1 MRILRSL
8 TRLQLGLALAF
19 LSVALALLPLGLS
32 ARNYELGPKQGYG
45 ILVLTALFA
54 LGAVIVLFWPWLTQ
68 AWSWLRRDVELHEAQ
83 EAQARLRERLR
94 EAEEEHEES
103 KQDRDA
109 LQAENEKLI
118 TELSGLIAPSGGTAT
133 YPLLKRD
140 ELSETRFTRR
150 TIHIADFAREVA
162 GLNWKDAVINDRV
175 FEDCHIVGPAVLVP
189 MNTGRVGGF
198 TFVDCRWD
206 ESTTAFWV
214 PAENIEQALTGI
226 VGLEDSVFRECR
238 FTRVGVLMSVEEV
251 RERRGESAEPE
262 GEPT

>member
-1 MRILRSL
+1 MQILRSF

-19 LSVALALLPLGLS
+19 LGVALALLPLGLS
-32 ARNYELGPKQGYG
+32 ARSYELSPKQGYG
-45 ILVLTALFA
+45 TLILAALFA

-68 AWSWLRRDVELHEAQ
+68 VWSWLRRDAELHEAQ
-83 EAQARLRERLR
+83 EAQERLRESLR
-94 EAEEEHEES
+94 EAEEE
-103 KQDRDA
+103 RDT
-109 LQAENEKLI
+109 LQVENEELI
-118 TELSGLIAPSGGTAT
+118 TELSSFIVPSGGTAA

-150 TIHIADFAREVA
+150 TIHIADFVREVA
-162 GLNWKDAVINDRV
+162 RLNWKDAVVNDRV
-175 FEDCHIVGPAVLVP
+175 FEDCHIIGPAILVP

-206 ESTTAFWV
+206 ERIAAFWA
-214 PAENIEQALTGI
+214 PAENIEQAFTGI

-251 RERRGESAEPE
+251 RQRREESAEPE
-262 GEPT
+262 VDST